1 MKEKVLGFPQSSAIE
16 LGLEVVDLML
26 YDIVAHS
33 QDNEMLVKLEHEGKT
48 YTMIR
53 YDSIIEYLPILRI
66 KKRALGNRLAKLCEV
81 GLIEKYVSKGNRL
94 ATCFRVSDNADHVI
108 EITKQGRSN
117 DVPYTNRNTNR
128 EEKKEKDNNKL
139 LSQKKEEAGGFKE
152 AFAEF
157 GEKAAKD
164 PELAY
169 NLEAYKITDFG
180 ALLESYRKYLTDT
193 FQVSEFMKYNYM
205 RRRQWLMRALKVL
218 DLTEATGIKLG
229 KGEYMK
235 DGKRYY
241 IHPKGIEKEVPIDAP
256 PRQLT
261 SQVWYVDEERWG
273 PQL

>member
-1 MKEKVLGFPQSSAIE
+1 MKEKVLGFPQSTAIE
-16 LGLEVVDLML
+16 LGLDVVDLML

-33 QDNEMLVKLEHEGKT
+33 HNNANLEKIEHKGET
-48 YTMIR
+48 YTRIR
-53 YDSIIEYLPILRI
+53 YDAVIEYLPILRI
-66 KKRALGNRLAKLCEV
+66 KKRALGNRLARLCDV
-81 GLIEKYVSKGNRL
+81 GLLEKHTSKELGLR
-94 ATCFRVSDNADHVI
+94 TFFRVVTDK
-108 EITKQGRSN
+108 TKLRHAN
-117 DVPYTNRNTNR
+117 DEQNTNRNTNR

-157 GEKAAKD
+157 GERAAKD

-169 NLEAYKITDFG
+169 NLEAYKISDFG
-180 ALLESYRKYLTDT
+180 ALLESYRKYLTDS
-193 FQVSEFMKYNYM
+193 FQVGEFMKYNYM
-205 RRRQWLMRALKVL
+205 RRRQWLMRALKCL

-261 SQVWYVDEERWG
+261 SQVWYVDEKRWG